1 MASVLRLTGGRR
13 AGSHGVTRVVSWTVL
28 GRDAR
33 VAGALESRGVA
44 VRTTGAGVAG
54 PEGVE
59 VFGGRGAGV
68 DGTVSCLGGALGL
81 RWGVVVR
88 TTGAGEAGACDAGD
102 EGDKI
107 AGLVVGEVYR
117 GEKTEEETE
126 WDN

>member
-1 MASVLRLTGGRR
+1 M
-13 AGSHGVTRVVSWTVL
+13 L
-28 GRDAR
+28 GRGAR
-33 VAGALESRGVA
+33 VAGAPGSRGVA
-44 VRTTGAGVAG
+44 VRTTGASVAG

-59 VFGGRGAGV
+59 VFGGWDAGV
-68 DGTVSCLGGALGL
+68 L
-81 RWGVVVR
+81 RLYWGVVVR

-107 AGLVVGEVYR
+107 AGLVVGEVDR

>member
-1 MASVLRLTGGRR
+1 M
-13 AGSHGVTRVVSWTVL
+13 
-28 GRDAR
+28 
-33 VAGALESRGVA
+33 
-44 VRTTGAGVAG
+44 AG